1 MTEDFQEIG
10 HSGGRVTIQF
20 GTNPE
25 TGARGYQLG
34 WSHSRPVP
42 AALIQLY
49 ALPQGIPL
57 ETVAAMGIGQPIPPP
72 SVPGAWLV
80 MLCSDSTGQFGHH
93 CPRCSNYWRSGPFP
107 AFCPYCRLTAEP
119 LAFLSEA
126 QRAFIQQYCA
136 VMAEG
141 LDSGADGV
149 FEIDMDA
156 VADAVGADTPKPAF
170 YVSEQS
176 QQHKFNCAECGEFN
190 DVIGRYVYCS
200 KCGTR
205 NDLEVFRK
213 DTIPAIRDNLN
224 AGGRPEDAIRNSVSA
239 FDSLVAQYAKQLSAL
254 VPLTKARQDK
264 LRRKFHDFNDV
275 TSTFLDIFDVDLKN
289 GIRPADA
296 QFIAL
301 EFHRRHVF
309 EHNGGEVDEAY
320 LRRSGDASVKL
331 RQFIRENPE
340 NAHRLLDLL
349 AKVAANLH
357 DGFHSLIPVRNEPIE
372 WARKSGRVKLAARE

>member
-1 MTEDFQEIG
+1 MTADFQEIG

-25 TGARGYQLG
+25 TGARGYQLR

-42 AALIQLY
+42 ASIIELY

-57 ETVAAMGIGQPIPPP
+57 ETVAAFGIGETIPPP

-107 AFCPYCRLTAEP
+107 AFCPYCRLAAEP
-119 LAFLSEA
+119 LAFLSGA
-126 QRAFIQQYCA
+126 QRAFIRQYCA

-141 LDSGADGV
+141 FKSGADGV

-156 VADAVGADTPKPAF
+156 VADAVGVDTPKPAF

-176 QQHKFNCAECGEFN
+176 QQHKFNCAECDEFN

-205 NDLEVFRK
+205 NDLDVLRK
-213 DTIPAIRDNLN
+213 ETIPAIRDSLN
-224 AGGRPEDAIRNSVSA
+224 AGGRPEDAIRNLVSA
-239 FDSLVAQYAKQLSAL
+239 FDSFVAQYAKQLSAL
-254 VPLTKARQDK
+254 VPLTKVRQDK
-264 LRRKFHDFNDV
+264 LVRKFHDFNDV
-275 TSTFLDIFDVDLKN
+275 VATFSGIFDIDLRS
-289 GIRPADA
+289 GIKPADA

-320 LRRSGDASVKL
+320 LRKSGDASVKL
-331 RQFIRENPE
+331 RQLIREDAG

-357 DGFHSLIPVRNEPIE
+357 SGFHSLIPVRHEPID
-372 WARKSGRVKLAARE
+372 WARKHGIAKAAVRR